1 MKLLSSE
8 LDSINTISY
17 SEFRETF
24 KGNLNTIEI
33 NPWLL
38 KNTIQAFVE
47 SNCVLFL
54 SGRDIFIHSHR
65 LPDIIDIY
73 IWISP
78 ACSLL
83 VKDEC

>member
-38 KNTIQAFVE
+38 KNTIQALWKVIAYYFSQVAIY
-47 SNCVLFL
+47 LFTV
-54 SGRDIFIHSHR
+54 
-65 LPDIIDIY
+65 IDFQISLISIY
-73 IWISP
+73 EL
-78 ACSLL
+78 ALHARF
-83 VKDEC
+83 